1 MARPIN
7 LLSARFVATTKE
19 AGLHADGGGLYL
31 EVDKGGG
38 KRWTFIWRVG
48 PKRRQMG
55 LGGVQVTDLAEA
67 RRMADTARRKVAK
80 GLDPIAER
88 RAAQAA
94 GRTFGDAADEL
105 LETLRPEWRNSKHAY
120 QWEYSLQTLAKPIR
134 HLPVD
139 AVTTADIVD
148 LLKPLWGT
156 INETAARTRGRIERV
171 LDAEKAAGRRS
182 GENPARWKGH
192 LALLLPKRQKL
203 AKGHH
208 PAMPFDQIGNFMPLL
223 RARPALSARALEFT
237 ILTASRTNEV
247 LGARRAEFDMA
258 KKVWTVPG
266 ERMKLG
272 IDHRVPL
279 SKRAVVV
286 LESVFADM
294 PDPDGL
300 VFGDADGDQL
310 SNAAMS
316 TLFRKRMGFASFSVH
331 GFRSTF
337 RDWAG
342 EATTFPE
349 SVAEAALSHQ
359 VGTEVER
366 AYKRG
371 DVLEKRRKLMQAWA
385 DYCDRPRLGDVVGV
399 RAA

>member
-1 MARPIN
+1 MALPIN
-7 LLSARFVATTKE
+7 LLSARFVATTKV
-19 AGLHADGGGLYL
+19 AGLHSDGGGLYL

-38 KRWTFIWRVG
+38 KRWTFIWRRGKV
-48 PKRRQMG
+48 RRQMG
-55 LGGVQVTDLAEA
+55 LGGVLVTDLAEA
-67 RRMADTARRKVAK
+67 RAMADTARRQLAK

-88 RAAQAA
+88 KAALSS
-94 GRTFGDAADEL
+94 GRTFGLAADEL
-105 LETLRPEWRNSKHAY
+105 LEALKPQWRNPKHAY
-120 QWEYSLQTLAKPIR
+120 QWEYSLKTLAKPIR
-134 HLPVD
+134 EKAVD
-139 AVTTADIVD
+139 AITTQDMLD
-148 LLKPLWGT
+148 LLKPIWST

-171 LDAEKAAGRRS
+171 LDAEKAAGNRT

-208 PAMPFDQIGNFMPLL
+208 PAMPYEEIGDFMPLL

-247 LGARRAEFDMA
+247 LGAMRTEFDMA
-258 KKVWTVPG
+258 KRIWTVPG
-266 ERMKLG
+266 VRMKLG
-272 IDHRVPL
+272 IDHRVAL
-279 SKRAVVV
+279 SKRAVEL
-286 LESVFADM
+286 LEEVFTDM
-294 PDPDGL
+294 PDPNGL
-300 VFGDADGDQL
+300 VFADAKGDQL
-310 SNAAMS
+310 SDAAMS
-316 TLFRKRMGFASFSVH
+316 RLFRGRMGFAAYSVH
-331 GFRSTF
+331 GMRSTF

-349 SVAEAALSHQ
+349 AVAEAALSHL

-385 DYCDRPRLGDVVGV
+385 DYCDRPRATNVIPMR
-399 RAA
+399 RA